1 MDAYHGER
9 VCLRDHFDCEHIRRK
24 FYKKDIDIIFILM
37 YNVNMNLNLN
47 LIVGF
52 LKESMTFRKRRIIM
66 KNTMSFEEFVAS
78 PSFKEFLADSK
89 TARYIYENII
99 CTEEMVRKMAE
110 MSDRGKPAIMAS
122 GPVVEH
128 YYSVHMEACDMDL
141 TERQV
146 RQVIGRMNAA
156 ALKALGYEPSRKGV
170 RLKKGICAIFKSG
183 TVFDRPEAR

>member
-89 TARYIYENII
+89 TARYIYENIS
-99 CTEEMVRKMAE
+99 TEEMQDKMIE

>member
-1 MDAYHGER
+1 MSVYDNR
-9 VCLRDHFDCEHIRRK
+9 CEKMI
-24 FYKKDIDIIFILM
+24 
-37 YNVNMNLNLN
+37 
-47 LIVGF
+47 
-52 LKESMTFRKRRIIM
+52 SMTNAI
-66 KNTMSFEEFVAS
+66 SFDDFVESTSLNA
-78 PSFKEFLADSK
+78 FLADSK

-146 RQVIGRMNAA
+146 RQAVGRMNAA
-156 ALKALGYEPSRKGV
+156 ALKALGYKPSRKGV

>member
-1 MDAYHGER
+1 MSVYDNR
-9 VCLRDHFDCEHIRRK
+9 CEKMI
-24 FYKKDIDIIFILM
+24 
-37 YNVNMNLNLN
+37 
-47 LIVGF
+47 
-52 LKESMTFRKRRIIM
+52 SMTNAI
-66 KNTMSFEEFVAS
+66 SFDDFVESTSLNA
-78 PSFKEFLADSK
+78 FLADSK

-99 CTEEMVRKMAE
+99 CTEEMQDKMIE

-146 RQVIGRMNAA
+146 RQAVGRMNAA
-156 ALKALGYEPSRKGV
+156 ALKALGYKPSRKGV